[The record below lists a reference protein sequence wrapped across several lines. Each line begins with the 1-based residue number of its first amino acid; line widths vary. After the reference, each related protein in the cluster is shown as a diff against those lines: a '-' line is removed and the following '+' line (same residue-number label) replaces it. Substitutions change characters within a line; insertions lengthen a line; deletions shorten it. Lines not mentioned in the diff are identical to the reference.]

1 MKLKYMYDKIQS
13 ALIKLIIWAFN
24 VTIYMKLCLASDIIY
39 KSIECSEKSGL
50 IMEKSLDFLIFSL
63 LVLVGIRQTA
73 L

>member
-39 KSIECSEKSGL
+39 KSIESSEKSGL